1 MGKIKDAHKSVHA
14 STIADFRD
22 DLMEIGTCLMNEV
35 GGWFEVKWSLG
46 ERIESLEDEIE
57 KGLYTTNRERERERE
72 RRVAGTR
79 MVSAG
84 RRC

>member
-1 MGKIKDAHKSVHA
+1 M
-14 STIADFRD
+14 
-22 DLMEIGTCLMNEV
+22 
-35 GGWFEVKWSLG
+35 KWSLG